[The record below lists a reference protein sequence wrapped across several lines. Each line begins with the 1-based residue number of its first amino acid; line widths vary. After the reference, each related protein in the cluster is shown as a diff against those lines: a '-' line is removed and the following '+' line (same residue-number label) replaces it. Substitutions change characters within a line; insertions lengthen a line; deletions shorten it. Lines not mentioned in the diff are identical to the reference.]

1 MTNHWNDYQHSDVF
15 IAIGGNT
22 AENHP
27 VSMRWIE
34 KAREEKGAKL
44 ICVDPRYCRTAAV
57 SDLWVPLRPG
67 TNSAFMG
74 YLIHY
79 ALENE
84 KYHHEYVLNYTNAS
98 YLINEDFYFDENEG
112 VFSGIEEDP
121 ARNAHSYDQSTWQ
134 YQTDGEGN
142 VLKDETLQDPNCVF
156 QIMKD
161 FYKKYNV
168 DNISEITG
176 CPEDTLK
183 EAAEMFCS
191 TGEPGKAGNILYAMG
206 ITQFT
211 HGAQNV
217 RGIAVLQLLLGN
229 MGIAGGGVNAQRGQS
244 NVQGATDMAILYH
257 ILPGYLG
264 TPQEVHPELD
274 DYLEANTPESGWW
287 VNTPKYMN
295 SLLKAFY
302 GDNATLEEAYRYLP
316 KLDGK
321 DHSHIAMYKLMGEGE
336 VKGMICWADNP
347 VVSGPTTGDKRRYQ
361 AEQLDWF
368 VSIDVVEN
376 ESAAF
381 WKAPDMELEPSEIR
395 TEVFILPATIGYERD
410 GTKANSGRWIQWQW
424 KAQDPPGEAKSDLQI
439 AYMLFKRLQELYLEE
454 GGATPDPIT
463 KLTWVEDYGK
473 DLDEDQVDLYKVC
486 RKVNGYYLGDGSLVE
501 NFVSLEDDGS
511 TACGNWLYSGYYND
525 PENPNCKRREREKE
539 GIGANLNWAYSWPLN
554 RRIVY
559 NRCAADPQGRPWN
572 PEAPVV
578 WWENG
583 EFKAND
589 VPDFNA
595 DLPPEESAETP
606 FIMLPEGQGRLF
618 SSGVNDS
625 PLPIHYEPA
634 ESPVEHVL
642 YPNATH
648 NPVSQVFYPEK
659 LADRGEGYDVIITTY
674 RVTEH
679 YQSGSLTRNM
689 PWLNEMMPE
698 MFVEVNEDLAEE
710 EGIENGDM
718 VEVESIRGKIQAKA
732 CVTKRIKRL
741 ESNGKVYDI
750 IGMPFHWGHKG
761 LSTGASANDL
771 SPSIGDPNTTIPES
785 KAFLGK
791 IKKV

>member
-1 MTNHWNDYQHSDVF
+1 MTNHWNDYQHSDV
-15 IAIGGNT
+15 IMAIGGNT

-27 VSMRWIE
+27 ISMRWIE
-34 KAREEKGAKL
+34 KARETRGAKL

-57 SDLWVPLRPG
+57 ADLYVPLRPG
-67 TNSAFMG
+67 TNSAFLG
-74 YLIHY
+74 YLIHH
-79 ALENE
+79 ALFND
-84 KYHHEYVLNYTNAS
+84 KFHHEYVVNYTNAS
-98 YLINEDFYFDENEG
+98 YLINEDFDFDETEG
-112 VFSGIEEDP
+112 IFSGIQEDP
-121 ARNAHSYDQSTWQ
+121 ERNAHSYDQTTWQ
-134 YQTDGEGN
+134 YQRDADGN
-142 VLKDETLQDPNCVF
+142 ILRDETLEHPNCVF
-156 QIMKD
+156 QIMKR
-161 FYKKYNV
+161 FYEKYNAQ
-168 DNISEITG
+168 NISEITG
-176 CPEDTLK
+176 CPEETLQ
-183 EAAEMFCS
+183 EAGELFCS
-191 TGEPGKAGNILYAMG
+191 TGEAGKAGNILYAMG

-217 RGIAVLQLLLGN
+217 RGVAVLQLLLGN

-257 ILPGYLG
+257 ILPGYLA
-264 TPQEVHPELD
+264 TPQEVHPELE

-302 GDNATLEEAYRYLP
+302 GNNATLEEAYRYLP

-321 DHSHIAMYKLMGEGE
+321 DHSHIAMYKMMGEGD

-347 VVSGPTTGDKRRYQ
+347 AVSGPTAGDKRRYQ
-361 AEQLDWF
+361 AELDWY
-368 VSIDVVEN
+368 VSVDVVEN

-381 WKAPDMELEPSEIR
+381 WKAPGIDPSEVD

-410 GTKANSGRWIQWQW
+410 GTKANSGRWITWQWQ
-424 KAQDPPGEAKSDLQI
+424 AQEPPEGVWSDLQI
-439 AYMLFKRLQELYLEE
+439 AYKMFKRLQELYEEE
-454 GGATPDPIT
+454 GGTAPEPIT
-463 KLTWVEDYGK
+463 KLTWAEDYGS
-473 DLDEDQVDLYKVC
+473 DYDEDQVDLDKVC
-486 RKVNGYYLGDGSLVE
+486 QKVNGFNIYDGSLVE

-525 PENPNCKRREREKE
+525 PDNPACKRREREKE
-539 GIGANLNWAYSWPLN
+539 GIGANLNWAFAWPLN

-559 NRCAADPQGRPWN
+559 NRCSADPQGNPWN
-572 PEAPVV
+572 PDVPVV

-618 SSGVNDS
+618 SFGVNDS

-634 ESPVEHVL
+634 ESPMANVL

-648 NPVSQVFYPEK
+648 NPVSQVFYPD
-659 LADRGEGYDVIITTY
+659 DRAERGGEYDVVITTY

-698 MFVEVNEDLAEE
+698 MFVEMGEELAEE
-710 EGIENGDM
+710 KGIQNGDM
-718 VEVESIRGKIQAKA
+718 VEIESIRNKIQARA
-732 CVTKRIKRL
+732 CVTKRFKKL
-741 ESNGKVYDI
+741 AGQHI
-750 IGMPFHWGHKG
+750 IGMPFHWGFKG
-761 LSTGASANDL
+761 HSTGDSANDL
-771 SPSIGDPNTTIPES
+771 SPSIGDPNTTIPEF

-791 IKKV
+791 IRKV